1 MRIVADENIPGAA
14 TAFARFG
21 EVQKRPG
28 RALTREDLG
37 EAEVLLVRSVTRVDA
52 ALLEGTPVRF
62 VGSAT
67 IGTDHVD
74 LDYLHEAGIA
84 FANAPGCNA
93 EAAAEYVLS
102 AVLALSA
109 RLGQPLQECT
119 AGIVGQGNVGSRVHR
134 KLEALGVTCLVN
146 DPPLADA
153 GAAGTFLPLQALG
166 DCDILT
172 LHVPLTD
179 EGPYRTHHLIDG
191 RYLDALRPSAL
202 LINTARGP
210 VIDNRA
216 LLERLV
222 QGEGPATVLD
232 VWEQEPTV
240 PAALLRQ
247 VALGTPHIAGYSADG
262 KLRGTVMVYEA
273 LCRFLGETPDWD
285 PWVELAPPPNPVR
298 YLEADRSVEETVRS
312 AVLHAY
318 DIRQDDRRLRGA
330 LKDSDVDRAAAF
342 DALRRL
348 YPLRREFSA
357 YRVVTAD
364 PAAAEVL
371 EALGFTV

>member
-1 MRIVADENIPGAA
+1 MHIVADENIPGARA
-14 TAFARFG
+14 AFARFG
-21 EVQKRPG
+21 EVRTRPG
-28 RALTREDLG
+28 RGLTREDLR
-37 EAEVLLVRSVTRVDA
+37 EAEVLLVRSITRIDA
-52 ALLEGTPVRF
+52 TLLEGTPVRF

-74 LDYLHEAGIA
+74 LDFLRESGIT

-102 AVLALSA
+102 AVSALGA
-109 RLGQPLQECT
+109 RLDRPFRECT
-119 AGIVGQGNVGSRVHR
+119 AGIVGQGNVGSRVRR
-134 KLEALGVTCLVN
+134 KLETLGVTCLVN
-146 DPPLADA
+146 DPPLVDA
-153 GAAGTFLPLQALG
+153 GAAGAFLPLQALS

-172 LHVPLTD
+172 LHVPLIE
-179 EGPYRTHHLIDG
+179 EGPYRTRHLIDA
-191 RYLDALRPSAL
+191 RYLNSLRPTAL

-216 LLERLV
+216 LLERLA
-222 QGEGPATVLD
+222 QGEGPVTVLD

-240 PAALLRQ
+240 PAALLRA

-273 LCRFLGETPDWD
+273 LCRYLGETPDWG
-285 PWVELAPPPNPVR
+285 PWVELAPPPQPVR
-298 YLEADRSVEETVRS
+298 YLETDGGVEEAVRG

-318 DIRQDDRRLRGA
+318 DIREDDRRLRDA
-330 LKDSDVDRAAAF
+330 LMGPDVDRAAAF
-342 DALRRL
+342 DALRRR

-357 YRVVTAD
+357 YRMVTTD
-364 PAAAEVL
+364 PAVAEVL
-371 EALGFTV
+371 KTLGFTV